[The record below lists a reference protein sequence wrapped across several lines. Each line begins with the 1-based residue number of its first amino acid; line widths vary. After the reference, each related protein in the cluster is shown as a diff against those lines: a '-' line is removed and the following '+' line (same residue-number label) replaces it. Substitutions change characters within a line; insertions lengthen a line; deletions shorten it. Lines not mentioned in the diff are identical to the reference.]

1 MTNRSIF
8 INDTLLMFRLV
19 DSSNTKS
26 INTSDAFY
34 EAFYGI
40 KYLNGS
46 LDMSPIM
53 IEICELGKN
62 INMKFENLVNE
73 MEKLGKKVNEFYC
86 ISNKNENISI
96 SYFPNIYST
105 GLVLFS
111 RINNNFLK
119 NLNIKNFDSV

>member
-73 MEKLGKKVNEFYC
+73 MEKLGKKVNEFY
-86 ISNKNENISI
+86 IALVIKMK
-96 SYFPNIYST
+96 IYLYLIFLIFIQ
-105 GLVLFS
+105 LV
-111 RINNNFLK
+111 
-119 NLNIKNFDSV
+119 

>member
-1 MTNRSIF
+1 MENRSIF
-8 INDTLLMFRLV
+8 INDTLLMLRLV
-19 DSSNTKS
+19 DSYNTES
-26 INTSDAFY
+26 INASYAFY

-46 LDMSPIM
+46 LDISPIT
-53 IEICELGKN
+53 IEICKLGKN

-86 ISNKNENISI
+86 ISNKNEKISI

-105 GLVLFS
+105 GLVLIYK
-111 RINNNFLK
+111 INNNSNYFPEK
-119 NLNIKNFDSV
+119 IQFKY